1 MIKLI
6 QEHIGDETTSMRQNT
21 VSSEV
26 NKKYVKHFGCS
37 QETTNEINVRVGH
50 WDMLSSNLCKECVK
64 SSSISEV

>member
-1 MIKLI
+1 
-6 QEHIGDETTSMRQNT
+6 MRQNT
-21 VSSEV
+21 VSYEV